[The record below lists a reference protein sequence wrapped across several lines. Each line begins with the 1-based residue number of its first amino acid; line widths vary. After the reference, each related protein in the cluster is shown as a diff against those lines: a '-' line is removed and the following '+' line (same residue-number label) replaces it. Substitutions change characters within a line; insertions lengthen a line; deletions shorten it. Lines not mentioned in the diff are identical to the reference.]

1 MRIIFMQSQKFK
13 SIMKLFCDSK
23 CVTLFLSLLLSKNQ
37 IKNTLGV
44 TSIKINGCQ
53 KNAIPI
59 QSVESTAQKSMHWWH
74 RIVIYCIGFR
84 SILQM
89 NAAWICV
96 CLCMLCVRAKDIEC
110 KQKCRRTIVQI
121 KVVAFFGYLVAMLR
135 CVVCFEIEI
144 EIECATYVIG
154 TILYASSWFYFV
166 FLSFSLS
173 LQTPFSVAFGSRD
186 VRVCVFIFYH
196 YWPPELNG
204 IDAMLCFCCR
214 CRCHGWCYC
223 CMKSHNNAKNKS
235 KDNQNNNQ

>member
-1 MRIIFMQSQKFK
+1 MQSQKFK

-23 CVTLFLSLLLSKNQ
+23 CVTFFLSLLLSKNQ

-121 KVVAFFGYLVAMLR
+121 KVVAFFLVFGCYAALCCMLR
-135 CVVCFEIEI
+135 NRNRNRMCNIRDRNHIVCIILILFCV
-144 EIECATYVIG
+144 
-154 TILYASSWFYFV
+154 
-166 FLSFSLS
+166 SFILS
-173 LQTPFSVAFGSRD
+173 LTPDSLFG
-186 VRVCVFIFYH
+186 
-196 YWPPELNG
+196 
-204 IDAMLCFCCR
+204 CF
-214 CRCHGWCYC
+214 WF
-223 CMKSHNNAKNKS
+223 
-235 KDNQNNNQ
+235 